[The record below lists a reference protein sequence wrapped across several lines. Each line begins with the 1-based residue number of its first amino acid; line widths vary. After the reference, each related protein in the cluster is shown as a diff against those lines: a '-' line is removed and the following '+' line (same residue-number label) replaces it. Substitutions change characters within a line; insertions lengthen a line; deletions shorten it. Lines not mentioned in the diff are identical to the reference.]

1 MNLATWI
8 DEFTKYRLSIYIY
21 ITIVSFINDDL
32 IKKLTNT
39 SWFFDKKIE
48 EGEEEEERERERKSI
63 KNLYHYIDLTATLM
77 ISYCLL
83 NI

>member
-8 DEFTKYRLSIYIY
+8 DEFTKYKLSIYI
-21 ITIVSFINDDL
+21 IIVSFINDDL
-32 IKKLTNT
+32 IKKLANT

-48 EGEEEEERERERKSI
+48 EEEERERKSI
-63 KNLYHYIDLTATLM
+63 KNLYHYITATLM